1 MLSIHRNRKYV
12 NPMEDIME
20 EDEEEEGIEDET
32 ECKSTCCCCC
42 EARVLA
48 PYFDDSSSVLS
59 LLSLS
64 LVLTQP
70 PGQISTDR
78 SSCLSWDDESE
89 DDSSS
94 QVEDEFEIV
103 CEQEYYAP
111 DRRRHDVKTIET
123 ALVQYH
129 PSDDPDTLELLA
141 IVAVLK
147 QIHMRMYDEKCLVTE
162 HPIYV
167 KLELVYAASAVE
179 RIQRSLPAT
188 VPLDSIHLLLHMIA
202 STWIDVESLYHFGK
216 SGQMYYAI
224 L

>member
-48 PYFDDSSSVLS
+48 PYFDDSSS
-59 LLSLS
+59 
-64 LVLTQP
+64 
-70 PGQISTDR
+70 ISTDR

-89 DDSSS
+89 DDSSH
-94 QVEDEFEIV
+94 VEDEFDIV

>member
-48 PYFDDSSSVLS
+48 PYFDDSSS
-59 LLSLS
+59 
-64 LVLTQP
+64 
-70 PGQISTDR
+70 ISTDR